1 MKDNLLFW
9 ALIGIVSGI
18 TYLKFQQWSVRW
30 LNPQNRRLSMF
41 LIIGGSFLRWLFIA
55 AVFLVALTHSFLAL
69 LLVFITF
76 MLIRLVFLL
85 NWQGWLRATK

>member
-9 ALIGIVSGI
+9 ALIGIMAGI

-30 LNPQNRRLSMF
+30 LNPQNRRFSMF
-41 LIIGGSFLRWLFIA
+41 LIIGGTFLRWLFITA
-55 AVFLVALTHSFLAL
+55 IFFVALSQSFLAMF
-69 LLVFITF
+69 LVFITF
-76 MLIRLVFLL
+76 MLTRLVFLL